1 MSSAQG
7 RKALRSLRFRIEA
20 ANGTRVAPRFVYRGS
35 GNIEDQ
41 RVQENPEEQIG
52 IFGGGDRTYQ
62 PAMLGGLA
70 LDETDLTFEQ
80 FTDFLLMAG
89 MGTMA
94 AYPTQGSAQGAS
106 GSAGVFAFIIPSDI
120 APPTYSYTVEGGE
133 NAVEAEY
140 MPYVLCKKISLKG
153 AGGEAIK
160 VSYELMG
167 QYVAPTNALGTFSVV
182 GTVPSVETVLAA
194 GSWWLTPA
202 GSGFGTGQVTPG
214 NILAF
219 ELDIEAMWK
228 EKYSVDS
235 GTTYYGTVVYTGMEM
250 TGKLTMEF
258 QRSGTYGVA
267 GSAGQ
272 MAKWRNQDTQLLR
285 MQFPG
290 GTIPVGTT
298 YQNKLIQIDIPLKIS
313 KVGPLSDMDGNSI
326 REIEYFSKYT
336 ETTPAAGRGTIIVV
350 RRGTSEFAGAN

>member
-7 RKALRSLRFRIEA
+7 RKALRSLRFRIEST
-20 ANGTRVAPRFVYRGS
+20 NGTRVTPRFVYRGT

-41 RVQENPEEQIG
+41 RTQENPEEQIG

-70 LDETDLTFEQ
+70 LDEIDATFEQ
-80 FTDFLLMAG
+80 LSDFFLMAG

-106 GSAGVFAFIIPSDI
+106 GSTGVFALIIPSDT

-140 MPYVLCKKISLKG
+140 MPYVLAKKLSLKG
-153 AGGEAIK
+153 AGGEAVK
-160 VSYELMG
+160 FSAELMG
-167 QYVAPTNALGTFSVV
+167 QYVAPTNALGTFSAV
-182 GTVPSVETVLAA
+182 GTVPSVETILAA

-219 ELDIEAMWK
+219 ELDFEPAWK

-235 GTTYYGTVVYTGMEM
+235 GTTYYGTVVYTDLAI

-290 GTIPVGTT
+290 GAITAGTT
-298 YQNKLIQIDIPLKIS
+298 FTNKLLQIDIPIKFS
-313 KVGPLSDMDGNSI
+313 KVGPLGDMEGNSI
-326 REIEYFSKYT
+326 REVEFFSKYT
-336 ETTPAAGRGTIIVV
+336 ETTLSAGRGTIILV